1 MENSYRIGMSLFPN
15 LNSDRHS
22 DSVMSFRL
30 KVEKPSYGKQ
40 RFFRSKRSDNTK
52 NSSSSMKVDVRLIK

>member
-1 MENSYRIGMSLFPN
+1 MENSYHIRMSLFPN

-30 KVEKPSYGKQ
+30 KVEQSSYGKQ
-40 RFFRSKRSDNTK
+40 VFFHSKRSDNTK
-52 NSSSSMKVDVRLIK
+52 HSSSSMKLDVRLKK